1 MFSIRIRAKLKDGR
15 VEVRT
20 LIEHPMDTGRVR
32 DKAGELI
39 PAHFIR
45 ELTVQHN
52 DKIVVTAQL
61 GVGISKDPYFAFYLK
76 EGKAGDKITV
86 NWVDNLGNSDSAVGE
101 VK

>member
-1 MFSIRIRAKLKDGR
+1 MFSIRIRAKLKDGQ

-32 DKAGELI
+32 DKSGELI

-45 ELTVQHN
+45 ELSVQHN
-52 DKIVVTAQL
+52 DKIVVSAQL

-76 EGKAGDKITV
+76 DGRAGDKITV
-86 NWVDNLGNSDSAVGE
+86 AWTDNLGNSDSAASE
-101 VK
+101 IK

>member
-32 DKAGELI
+32 GKDGQLI
-39 PAHFIR
+39 PAHFIQ

-52 DKIVVTAQL
+52 DKTVVSAQL

-76 EGKAGDKITV
+76 EGKVGDKITV
-86 NWVDNLGNSDSAVGE
+86 SWVDNLGNKDSAVGE
-101 VK
+101 IK

>member
-15 VEVRT
+15 VEIRT

-32 DKAGELI
+32 GKDGELM

-45 ELTVQHN
+45 ELSVQHN
-52 DKIVVTAQL
+52 DKTVLSAQF

-76 EGKAGDKITV
+76 DGKTGDKITV
-86 NWVDNLGNSDSAVGE
+86 AWVDNLGNSDSAVSE
-101 VK
+101 IK